1 MRRIQWV
8 LIGWLVFAPAV
19 SVAQPAKAGNGLAA
33 KIEEVIHG
41 PAYRQASWGLLV
53 VDAETGKPVY
63 EHNADRL
70 FAPASTTKIYSC
82 AAALAVLG
90 PDYRFETPVYQRG
103 KVEDGRLQGDLI
115 LVAKGDP
122 TLGGRTDAQGKMAFK
137 DHDHIYAHFLPG
149 AELTD
154 TDPLAGLKTLARQ
167 VAESGIRQVGGDVLV
182 DDRLFPKS
190 RGSGSGPDLLTP
202 IVVNDNVVDIQ
213 VTPADRAGE
222 PARLLIRPETRF
234 FQIDA
239 EVQTVAA
246 GRSPSVQVLTPGP
259 QRIVVRGRIPLKSKP
274 LLLIVPV
281 EDPTAFARA
290 LFIEALHAAGV
301 RVSAS
306 VLQPPRADLPDPAA
320 YAGMPRVAR
329 FTSPPFSEVIKVTLK
344 VSHNLYASMLPILAA
359 VHRGQKTLH
368 DGLRLQRK
376 FLADLGVPVETIS
389 FAGGA
394 GGANADAVTPRA
406 TVQLLQGLARRPDYA
421 VIHDGLPVL
430 GVDGTLVDAVAKD
443 SPARG
448 KVRAKTGTLVWTDLM
463 NDRQLLKSKSLAG
476 TLRTANGRTLVVAMF
491 VNNVPLPRGVNST
504 REGKV
509 LGKLCEIIVQQGP

>member
-1 MRRIQWV
+1 MNKFIHQSARRLLGELDEMRRIQWV

-70 FAPASTTKIYSC
+70 FAPASTTKLYSC

-182 DDRLFPKS
+182 DDRLFPK
-190 RGSGSGPDLLTP
+190 
-202 IVVNDNVVDIQ
+202 
-213 VTPADRAGE
+213 
-222 PARLLIRPETRF
+222 
-234 FQIDA
+234 
-239 EVQTVAA
+239 
-246 GRSPSVQVLTPGP
+246 
-259 QRIVVRGRIPLKSKP
+259 
-274 LLLIVPV
+274 
-281 EDPTAFARA
+281 
-290 LFIEALHAAGV
+290 
-301 RVSAS
+301 
-306 VLQPPRADLPDPAA
+306 
-320 YAGMPRVAR
+320 
-329 FTSPPFSEVIKVTLK
+329 
-344 VSHNLYASMLPILAA
+344 
-359 VHRGQKTLH
+359 
-368 DGLRLQRK
+368 
-376 FLADLGVPVETIS
+376 
-389 FAGGA
+389 
-394 GGANADAVTPRA
+394 
-406 TVQLLQGLARRPDYA
+406 
-421 VIHDGLPVL
+421 
-430 GVDGTLVDAVAKD
+430 
-443 SPARG
+443 
-448 KVRAKTGTLVWTDLM
+448 
-463 NDRQLLKSKSLAG
+463 
-476 TLRTANGRTLVVAMF
+476 
-491 VNNVPLPRGVNST
+491 
-504 REGKV
+504 
-509 LGKLCEIIVQQGP
+509 

>member
-8 LIGWLVFAPAV
+8 LIGWLAFAPAV
-19 SVAQPAKAGNGLAA
+19 AVAQPAKAGNGLAA

-41 PAYRQASWGLLV
+41 PAYRQASWGILV

-70 FAPASTTKIYSC
+70 FAPASTTKVYSC
-82 AAALAVLG
+82 AAALAVFG
-90 PDYRFETPVYQRG
+90 PDYQFETPVYRRG

-154 TDPLAGLKTLARQ
+154 TDPLAGLRALARQ
-167 VAESGIRQVGGDVLV
+167 VAQAGIRQVGGDVLV

-234 FQIDA
+234 LQIDA
-239 EVQTVAA
+239 DVQTVAE
-246 GRSPSVQVLTPGP
+246 GQRPGVQVLTPNP

-290 LFIEALHAAGV
+290 LFIEALRAERV

-320 YAGMPRVAR
+320 YAQMPRVAL
-329 FTSPPFSEVIKVTLK
+329 FTSPPFSELIKVTLK
-344 VSHNLYASMLPILAA
+344 VSHNLYAGMLPILAA

-368 DGLRLQRK
+368 DGMRLQRK
-376 FLADLGVPVETIS
+376 FLADLGVPVDTIS

-394 GGANADAVTPRA
+394 GGASADTVTPRA
-406 TVQLLQGLARRPDYA
+406 TVQLLQGLARRPDYT

-448 KVRAKTGTLVWTDLM
+448 KVWAKTGTLVWTDLM
-463 NDRQLLKSKSLAG
+463 NDRQMLRSKSLAG

-509 LGKLCEIIVQQGP
+509 LGQLCEIIVQHGP